1 MESNSHRLNDRF
13 RNINP
18 AFVEPT
24 EWQRMKFIASRIWST
39 TLHPR
44 TSPLVAME
52 NDGTMLRSNDAT
64 PTATWIGHATL
75 LIQLDGLNILTDPH
89 WSDRASPVSFAGPKR
104 LVPPGLRFEHLPP
117 IHLVLISHDHYDHL
131 DVQTVRRLARLH
143 RPQFLVPLRLQQ
155 WFEEMEVPN
164 VRELD
169 WWDSQKIQ
177 DSVVTCVP
185 VQHFSGRTL
194 WDRNRRLWS
203 GWAVQGNSGHFFFAG
218 DTGYYP
224 ELFKEIRRRLG
235 AFDLAAIPI
244 GAYLPPYMMKFV
256 HSTPEQALQILS
268 DIGAERFL
276 AMHWGTFDLA
286 DEPIGEPP
294 KRLAAETHR
303 LGLDPKRVWVMQPGE
318 TRPW

>member
-1 MESNSHRLNDRF
+1 MDKNNHRLKDRF
-13 RNINP
+13 TNINP

-44 TSPLVAME
+44 SSPLVAMD
-52 NDGTMLRSNDAT
+52 NDGAMLRANEAM
-64 PTATWIGHATL
+64 PTVTWISHATL

-117 IHLVLISHDHYDHL
+117 VHLVLISHDHYDHL
-131 DVQTVRRLARLH
+131 DLQTVRRLANVH
-143 RPQFLVPLRLQQ
+143 RPQFLVPLRLKK
-155 WFEEMEVPN
+155 WFEEMEISN
-164 VRELD
+164 VKELD

-177 DSVVTCVP
+177 DILVTCTP

-194 WDRNRRLWS
+194 WDSNRRLWS
-203 GWAVQGNSGHFFFAG
+203 GWAVQGRRNQFFFAG

-224 ELFKEIRRRLG
+224 ELFQEIGRRLG
-235 AFDLAAIPI
+235 AFNLAAIPI

-256 HSTPEQALQILS
+256 HSTPEQALQIFS
-268 DIGAERFL
+268 DIRAERFL
-276 AMHWGTFDLA
+276 AMHWGTFDLT
-286 DEPIGEPP
+286 DEPIDEPP
-294 KRLAAETHR
+294 TRLKAETHR
-303 LGLDPKRVWVMQPGE
+303 LGLDPTRVWVMRPGE
-318 TRPW
+318 TRSW

>member
-1 MESNSHRLNDRF
+1 MESKSHRLNDRF

-39 TLHPR
+39 TIHPR
-44 TSPLVAME
+44 TSPLAVME
-52 NDGTMLRSNDAT
+52 NDGSMLRSNEAT
-64 PTATWIGHATL
+64 PTVTWIGHATL
-75 LIQLDGLNILTDPH
+75 LIQLDNLNLLTDPH
-89 WSDRASPVSFAGPKR
+89 WSDRASPVRFAGPKR
-104 LVPPGLRFEHLPP
+104 LVPPGLRFDHLPP

-131 DVQTVRRLARLH
+131 DLQTVRRLARLH
-143 RPQFLVPLRLQQ
+143 RPWFLVPLGLKP
-155 WFEEMEVPN
+155 WFEEMEIPN
-164 VRELD
+164 VMALD
-169 WWDSQKIQ
+169 WWDSQKIR
-177 DSVVTCVP
+177 DRVVTCVP

-224 ELFKEIRRRLG
+224 DLFKEIGKRLG
-235 AFDLAAIPI
+235 PFDLAAIPI

-256 HSTPEQALQILS
+256 HSTPEQALKIFS
-268 DIGAERFL
+268 DIRAQRFL
-276 AMHWGTFDLA
+276 AMHWGTFDLT
-286 DEPIGEPP
+286 DEPIEEPP
-294 KRLAAETHR
+294 KRLEAETQR
-303 LGLDPKRVWVMQPGE
+303 IGLDQKRVWMMQPGE

>member
-1 MESNSHRLNDRF
+1 MERDSHRLNDRF

-44 TSPLVAME
+44 ESPLVAME
-52 NDGTMLRSNDAT
+52 NDGAMLRSNEAT
-64 PTATWIGHATL
+64 PTATWIGHATI

-104 LVPPGLRFEHLPP
+104 LVPPGLRFGNLPP

-131 DVQTVRRLARLH
+131 DLQTVSRLARLH
-143 RPQFLVPLRLQQ
+143 RPQFLVPLRLKKYLK
-155 WFEEMEVPN
+155 EAGIRDVE
-164 VRELD
+164 ELD
-169 WWDSQKIQ
+169 WWDSRKIQ
-177 DSVVTCVP
+177 NCLVTCTP

-203 GWAVQGNSGHFFFAG
+203 GWAVQGTRNQFFFAG

-224 ELFKEIRRRLG
+224 DLFKEIGRRLG
-235 AFDLAAIPI
+235 AFNLAAIPI

-256 HSTPEQALQILS
+256 HSTPEQALEIFS

-286 DEPIGEPP
+286 DEPIDDPP
-294 KRLAAETHR
+294 NRLEAETTR
-303 LGLDPKRVWVMQPGE
+303 LGLDPTRIWLMRPGE

>member
-1 MESNSHRLNDRF
+1 
-13 RNINP
+13 
-18 AFVEPT
+18 
-24 EWQRMKFIASRIWST
+24 
-39 TLHPR
+39 
-44 TSPLVAME
+44 ME
-52 NDGTMLRSNDAT
+52 NDGSILRSNQVT
-64 PTATWIGHATL
+64 PTVTWIGHATL
-75 LIQLDGLNILTDPH
+75 LVQFDSLNILTDPH

-117 IHLVLISHDHYDHL
+117 IHLILISHDHYDHL
-131 DVQTVRRLARLH
+131 DLQTVRRLASLH
-143 RPQFLVPLRLQQ
+143 QPRFLVPLRLKQ
-155 WFEEMEVPN
+155 WFEEMQVPN
-164 VRELD
+164 VEELD

-177 DSVVTCVP
+177 DSDVTCVP

-194 WDRNRRLWS
+194 WDRNRRLWA

-224 ELFKEIRRRLG
+224 DLFKEIGQRLG
-235 AFDLAAIPI
+235 TFDLAAIPI
-244 GAYLPPYMMKFV
+244 GAYLPSYMMKFV

-294 KRLAAETHR
+294 KRLEAETHR